1 MCRVVVTGMGVISPV
16 GNDLDTFWNNLKNGV
31 CGVDKIKRFDASGL
45 KVSLD
50 AEVKDFNPKDYYDSM
65 QEIRKSDL
73 FMQYAMA
80 AAKQAV
86 EQSRILES
94 DLDKERFGVYIG
106 SGIGGI
112 NTTIREQD
120 KLRDKGPDMVSPFFV
135 PMMISNMAAGAVSI
149 KFGAKGPTLPI
160 VTACATSTHTLGEAY
175 RAIKHGYADAIIAG
189 GSEASI
195 NELAMAGFI
204 NCQALNRTESPEE
217 GSLPFDKRRGGF
229 VMGEGAGIVILEEY
243 EHAKKRGAD
252 ILAEVVGY
260 GNTADAYHITAPDP
274 EGNGAI
280 RAIKNAVHEAKIG
293 DDEEIYINAH
303 GTGTHL
309 NDAMETKAIKAVF
322 GKRAYDIHISSTK
335 SMTGH
340 MMGATGAVEAIASV
354 LALKDGVIPPTINY
368 KEADEECDLDYTVNK
383 AANVQVDYAISTSLG
398 FGGHNACI
406 AFKRYEA
413 K

>member
-16 GNDLDTFWNNLKNGV
+16 GNDIETFWGNLKSGV
-31 CGVDKIKRFDASGL
+31 CGIDKISRFDASNL
-45 KVSLD
+45 KVNLD
-50 AEVKDFNPKDYYDSM
+50 AEVKGFEPTRYDDTV
-65 QEIRKSDL
+65 QEISKSDL
-73 FMQYAMA
+73 FMQYAMG

-86 EQSRILES
+86 EQSGILES
-94 DLDKERFGVYIG
+94 DLNKERFGVYIG

-112 NTTIREQD
+112 NTTIRETT
-120 KLRDKGPDMVSPFFV
+120 KLIEKGPEMVSPFFV

-175 RAIKHGYADAIIAG
+175 RAVKHGYADAIIAG

-204 NCQALNRTESPEE
+204 NCQALNLTENPEE
-217 GSLPFDKRRGGF
+217 GSIPFDKRRGGF
-229 VMGEGAGIVILEEY
+229 VMGEGAGILILEEY
-243 EHAKKRGAD
+243 EHAKKRGAR

-274 EGNGAI
+274 EGSGAI
-280 RAIKNAVHEAKIG
+280 RAIRNAVDEAKITG
-293 DDEEIYINAH
+293 NEEIYINAH

-322 GKRAYDIHISSTK
+322 GEKAYDLHISSTK

-354 LALKDGVIPPTINY
+354 LALSEGIVPPTINY
-368 KEADEECDLDYTVNK
+368 KEKDDECDLDYT
-383 AANVQVDYAISTSLG
+383 ANEAKEAELTYALSTSLG

-406 AFKRYEA
+406 AFKRI
-413 K
+413 

>member
-16 GNDLDTFWNNLKNGV
+16 GNDIETFWVNLKNGV
-31 CGVDKIKRFDASGL
+31 CGVGKISRFDASRL

-50 AEVKDFNPKDYYDSM
+50 AEVKSFEPKDYYDTV

-73 FMQYAMA
+73 YMQYAMG

-86 EQSRILES
+86 EQSGILES
-94 DLDKERFGVYIG
+94 DLNKERFGVYIG

-112 NTTIREQD
+112 NTTIRETT
-120 KLRDKGPDMVSPFFV
+120 KLIEKGPDMVSPFFV

-195 NELAMAGFI
+195 NELAMAGFV
-204 NCQALNRTESPEE
+204 NCQALNLSDDPNT
-217 GSLPFDKRRGGF
+217 GSIPFDKRRGGF
-229 VMGEGAGIVILEEY
+229 VMGEGAGILIFEEY
-243 EHAKKRGAD
+243 EHAKKRGAK
-252 ILAEVVGY
+252 IYAEVVGY

-274 EGNGAI
+274 EGSGAI
-280 RAIKNAVHEAKIG
+280 RAIQNAVTEAGITG
-293 DDEEIYINAH
+293 DEEIYINAH

-322 GKRAYDIHISSTK
+322 GKKAYDIHISSTK

-354 LALKDGVIPPTINY
+354 LALSEGVVPPTINY
-368 KEADEECDLDYTVNK
+368 KEKDEECDLDYT
-383 AANVQVDYAISTSLG
+383 ANEAKEAELTYALSTSLG

-406 AFKRYEA
+406 AFRRV
-413 K
+413 

>member
-1 MCRVVVTGMGVISPV
+1 MCRVVVTGVGVISPV
-16 GNDLDTFWNNLKNGV
+16 GNDTETFWDNLKNGV
-31 CGVDKIKRFDASGL
+31 CGVDKIGRFDASGL

-50 AEVKDFNPKDYYDSM
+50 AEVKEFEPKKYYDTV

-73 FMQYAMA
+73 YMQYAMG

-86 EQSRILES
+86 EQSGILES
-94 DLDKERFGVYIG
+94 DLDKERLGVYIG

-112 NTTIREQD
+112 NTTIRETQ
-120 KLRDKGPDMVSPFFV
+120 KLMEKGPEMVSPFFV

-149 KFGAKGPTLPI
+149 KFGAKGPTLPV
-160 VTACATSTHTLGEAY
+160 VTACATSTHTIGEAY

-195 NELAMAGFI
+195 NELAMAGFV
-204 NCQALNRTESPEE
+204 NCQALNLAEDPNE

-229 VMGEGAGIVILEEY
+229 VMGEGAGILVLEEY
-243 EHAKKRGAD
+243 ERAKKRGAK

-274 EGNGAI
+274 EGSGAV
-280 RAIKNAVHEAKIG
+280 RAIKAATKEAGIG
-293 DDEEIYINAH
+293 DNDEIYINAH

-309 NDAMETKAIKAVF
+309 NDAMETKAIKEVF
-322 GKRAYDIHISSTK
+322 GERAYDIHISSTK

-354 LALKDGVIPPTINY
+354 LALSEGIVPPTINY
-368 KEADEECDLDYTVNK
+368 KEKDEECDLDYTPNVAKK
-383 AANVQVDYAISTSLG
+383 ADLKFALSTSLG

-406 AFKRYEA
+406 AFK
-413 K
+413 KV

>member
-16 GNDLDTFWNNLKNGV
+16 GNDIETFWGNLKDGV
-31 CGVDKIKRFDASGL
+31 CGIDKISRFDASGL

-50 AEVKDFNPKDYYDSM
+50 AEVKGFEPKKYYDTV

-73 FMQYAMA
+73 YMQYAMG

-86 EQSRILES
+86 EQSGILDS
-94 DLDKERFGVYIG
+94 DIDKERLGVYIG

-112 NTTIREQD
+112 STTLKETE
-120 KLRDKGPDMVSPFFV
+120 KLMNKGPEMVSPFFV

-149 KFGAKGPTLPI
+149 KFGAKGPTLPV
-160 VTACATSTHTLGEAY
+160 VTACATSTHTIGEAY
-175 RAIKHGYADAIIAG
+175 RAIRHGYADAIIAG

-195 NELAMAGFI
+195 NELAMAGFV
-204 NCQALNRTESPEE
+204 NCQALNLSENPEE

-229 VMGEGAGIVILEEY
+229 VMGEGAGILILEEY
-243 EHAKKRGAD
+243 GRAKKRGAK
-252 ILAEVVGY
+252 IYAEVVGY

-274 EGNGAI
+274 EGSGAVRAI
-280 RAIKNAVHEAKIG
+280 RNAADEAGIEEN
-293 DDEEIYINAH
+293 DEIYINAH

-309 NDAMETKAIKAVF
+309 NDAMETKAIKEVF
-322 GKRAYDIHISSTK
+322 GKKAYDIHVSSTK

-354 LALKDGVIPPTINY
+354 LALSEGIIPPTINY
-368 KEADEECDLDYTVNK
+368 KEKDEECDLDYTANEAKK
-383 AANVQVDYAISTSLG
+383 AELDFALSTSLG

-406 AFKRYEA
+406 AFKRV
-413 K
+413 

>member
-16 GNDLDTFWNNLKNGV
+16 GNDIDTFWDSLKSGK
-31 CGVDKIKRFDASGL
+31 CGIDKIQRFDASGL

-50 AEVKDFNPKDYYDSM
+50 AEVKEFEPKKYYDTV

-80 AAKQAV
+80 AARQAV
-86 EQSRILES
+86 EQSGILES

-112 NTTIREQD
+112 NTTIRETR
-120 KLRDKGPDMVSPFFV
+120 KLDEKGPEMVSPFFV

-160 VTACATSTHTLGEAY
+160 VTACATSTHTIGEAY
-175 RAIKHGYADAIIAG
+175 RVIKHGYADAIIAG

-204 NCQALNRTESPEE
+204 NCQALNLSENPSE
-217 GSLPFDKRRGGF
+217 GSIPFDKRRGGF
-229 VMGEGAGIVILEEY
+229 VMGEGAGILILEEY
-243 EHAKKRGAD
+243 EHAKKRGAK
-252 ILAEVVGY
+252 IYAEVVGY
-260 GNTADAYHITAPDP
+260 GNTSDAYHITAPDP
-274 EGNGAI
+274 EGDGAV
-280 RAIKNAVHEAKIG
+280 RAIQAAVKEAKVS
-293 DDEEIYINAH
+293 DNDEIYFNAH

-309 NDAMETKAIKAVF
+309 NDAMETKAIKKVF
-322 GKRAYDIHISSTK
+322 GKKAYDIHISSTK

-354 LALKDGVIPPTINY
+354 MALNEGIIPPTINY
-368 KEADEECDLDYTVNK
+368 KEKDEECDLNYTVNK
-383 AANVQVDYAISTSLG
+383 AENVDVDYAISTSLG

-406 AFKRYEA
+406 AFK
-413 K
+413 KVN

>member
-16 GNDLDTFWNNLKNGV
+16 GNDIDTFWESLKAGK

-50 AEVKDFNPKDYYDSM
+50 AEVKEFEPKKYYDTV

-80 AAKQAV
+80 AARQAV
-86 EQSRILES
+86 EQSGILES
-94 DLDKERFGVYIG
+94 ELDKERFGVYIG

-112 NTTIREQD
+112 NTTIRETR
-120 KLRDKGPDMVSPFFV
+120 KLDEKGPEMVSPFFV

-160 VTACATSTHTLGEAY
+160 VTACATSTHTIGEAY
-175 RAIKHGYADAIIAG
+175 RVIKHGYADAIIAG

-204 NCQALNRTESPEE
+204 NCQALNLSEDPSE
-217 GSLPFDKRRGGF
+217 GSIPFDKRRGGF
-229 VMGEGAGIVILEEY
+229 VMGEGAGILILEEY
-243 EHAKKRGAD
+243 EHAKKRGAK
-252 ILAEVVGY
+252 IYAEVVGY
-260 GNTADAYHITAPDP
+260 GNTSDAYHITAPDP
-274 EGNGAI
+274 EGDGAV
-280 RAIKNAVHEAKIG
+280 RAIQAAVNEAKVS
-293 DDEEIYINAH
+293 DSDEIYFNAH
-303 GTGTHL
+303 GTGTNL
-309 NDAMETKAIKAVF
+309 NDAMETKAIKKVF
-322 GKRAYDIHISSTK
+322 GKKAYDIHISSTK

-354 LALKDGVIPPTINY
+354 LALNDGIIPPTINY
-368 KEADEECDLDYTVNK
+368 KEKDEECDLNYTVNK
-383 AANVQVDYAISTSLG
+383 AEEVAVDYAISTSLG

-406 AFKRYEA
+406 AFK
-413 K
+413 KVN

>member
-16 GNDLDTFWNNLKNGV
+16 GNDIDTFWESLKAGK

-50 AEVKDFNPKDYYDSM
+50 AEVKEFEPKKYYDTV

-80 AAKQAV
+80 AARQAV
-86 EQSRILES
+86 EQSGILES
-94 DLDKERFGVYIG
+94 ELDKERFGVYIG

-112 NTTIREQD
+112 NTTIRETR
-120 KLRDKGPDMVSPFFV
+120 KLDEKGPEMVSPFFV

-160 VTACATSTHTLGEAY
+160 VTACATSTHTIGEAY
-175 RAIKHGYADAIIAG
+175 RVIKHGYADAIIAG

-204 NCQALNRTESPEE
+204 NCQALNLSEDPSE
-217 GSLPFDKRRGGF
+217 GSIPFDKRRGGF
-229 VMGEGAGIVILEEY
+229 VMGEGAGILILEEY
-243 EHAKKRGAD
+243 EHAKKRGAK
-252 ILAEVVGY
+252 IYAEVVGY
-260 GNTADAYHITAPDP
+260 GNTSDAYHITAPDP
-274 EGNGAI
+274 EGDGAV
-280 RAIKNAVHEAKIG
+280 RAIQAAVKEAKVS
-293 DDEEIYINAH
+293 DSDEIYFNAH

-309 NDAMETKAIKAVF
+309 NDAMETKAIKKVF
-322 GKRAYDIHISSTK
+322 GKKAYDIHISSTK

-354 LALKDGVIPPTINY
+354 MALNEGIIPPTINY
-368 KEADEECDLDYTVNK
+368 KEKDEECDLNYTVNK
-383 AANVQVDYAISTSLG
+383 AENVAVDYAISTSLG

-406 AFKRYEA
+406 AFKKA
-413 K
+413 D

>member
-16 GNDLDTFWNNLKNGV
+16 GNDIDTFWESLKAGK

-50 AEVKDFNPKDYYDSM
+50 AEVKEFEPKKYYDTVH
-65 QEIRKSDL
+65 EIRKSDL

-80 AAKQAV
+80 AARQAV
-86 EQSRILES
+86 EQSGILES
-94 DLDKERFGVYIG
+94 ELYKERFGVYIG

-112 NTTIREQD
+112 NTTIRETR
-120 KLRDKGPDMVSPFFV
+120 KLDEKGPEMVSPFFV

-160 VTACATSTHTLGEAY
+160 VTACATSTHTIGEAY
-175 RAIKHGYADAIIAG
+175 RVIKHGYADAIIAG

-204 NCQALNRTESPEE
+204 NCQALNLSEDPSE
-217 GSLPFDKRRGGF
+217 GSIPFDKRRGGF
-229 VMGEGAGIVILEEY
+229 VMGEGAGILILEEY
-243 EHAKKRGAD
+243 EHAKKRGAK
-252 ILAEVVGY
+252 IYAEVVGY
-260 GNTADAYHITAPDP
+260 GNTSDAYHITAPDP
-274 EGNGAI
+274 EGDGAV
-280 RAIKNAVHEAKIG
+280 RAIQAAVKEAKVS
-293 DDEEIYINAH
+293 DSDEIYFNAH

-309 NDAMETKAIKAVF
+309 NDAMETKAIKKVF
-322 GKRAYDIHISSTK
+322 GKKAYDIHISSTK

-354 LALKDGVIPPTINY
+354 MALNEGIIPPTINY
-368 KEADEECDLDYTVNK
+368 KEKDEECDLNYTVNK
-383 AANVQVDYAISTSLG
+383 AENVAVDYAISTSLG

-406 AFKRYEA
+406 AFKKA
-413 K
+413 D